1 MVVAAMVAAD
11 KPDRPA
17 DGELVRRC
25 CQGDELSFRELYRR
39 YQGKVRATLYQLCGR
54 EVLDDLVQ
62 ETFLRVWRGLPKLR
76 SPDYFSTWL
85 YRIVWNV
92 ATDKRREF
100 AKSADLRAKLQPEP
114 PVAPPDLM
122 ELHYRDWVEQ
132 ALQELKLDF
141 RSVIV
146 LHDLED
152 LPQKQVAEILNI
164 PVGTVKS
171 RLFHGRKLVRQYLEK
186 QGVTF

>member
-1 MVVAAMVAAD
+1 MVTAD
-11 KPDRPA
+11 KPNRPQ

-25 CQGDELSFRELYRR
+25 CQGDEQSFRELYRR
-39 YQGKVRATLYQLCGR
+39 YQGKVRATLYQLCGG

-114 PVAPPDLM
+114 PVQASDLM

-132 ALQELKLDF
+132 ALQDLKLDF

-152 LPQKQVAEILNI
+152 LPQKEVADILGI

-171 RLFHGRKLVRQYLEK
+171 RLFHGRKLVRQYLEQ